1 MFNADTPITKI
12 YELYNREKKP
22 KKEIR
27 TMGSMKQTQT
37 DSVKDY
43 YSPSE
48 IEKMDVDELIK
59 DHKKWE
65 AVRRSMT
72 GR

>member
-1 MFNADTPITKI
+1 
-12 YELYNREKKP
+12 
-22 KKEIR
+22 
-27 TMGSMKQTQT
+27 MGSMKQTQT

>member
-1 MFNADTPITKI
+1 MFNSDTPITKI
-12 YELYNREKKP
+12 YELYNRETKP

-37 DSVKDY
+37 DNVKDY
-43 YSPSE
+43 YSADE
-48 IEKMDVDELIK
+48 IDKMDVEELIK

-65 AVRRSMT
+65 VVRRSMT
-72 GR
+72 GK